1 MITCKELRERARN
14 SLENNIFGGTW
25 LFALLACFV
34 VSGITS
40 VLAGSTVLAI
50 LVPIFYGCFQ
60 FGLVSFFLNT
70 VRRTADKNDLKPLIS
85 GFTDNITR
93 NIASG
98 LLVSL
103 FVFLWSLLLV
113 IPGIVMAYAYS
124 MTFYIMKDNPNLTA
138 LEAMKKSK
146 EMMNGYKMQA
156 FLLDLSFIGWWI
168 VGILTCGIGTL
179 WVAPYAQAAKTE
191 LYEYIRANRQGQF
204 TIEA

>member
-1 MITCKELRERARN
+1 MITCKELRQRARN

-25 LFALLACFV
+25 LFALLACLV

-50 LVPIFYGCFQ
+50 LVPIFNGCFQ
-60 FGLVSFFLNT
+60 FGIVSFFLNT

-93 NIASG
+93 NMASG
-98 LLVSL
+98 LLVYL
-103 FVFLWSLLLV
+103 FVFLWTLLLI
-113 IPGIVMAYAYS
+113 IPGIVMGYAYS
-124 MTFYIMKDNPNLTA
+124 LTFYILKDEPNLTA

-146 EMMNGYKMQA
+146 EMMNGYKMKA

-168 VGILTCGIGTL
+168 VGSLCCGVGTL
-179 WVAPYAQAAKTE
+179 WVSAYVTAAKTE
-191 LYEYIRANRQGQF
+191 LYEEIRSAN
-204 TIEA
+204 A